1 MQNKRQSLRLEPE
14 GREDINIKKKMVI
27 WNREKQCSESQ
38 REELVSIRR

>member
-14 GREDINIKKKMVI
+14 GREDINIKKMVI